1 MKFPALVNC
10 TSIDW
15 FQPWPSDA
23 LLSVGQKYLA
33 EVDLGGDA
41 ARLGVETFMPFSFT
55 SVGAAAIKF
64 RAQERREVHTTP
76 KSFLELLK
84 LYAKDS
90 EDCKKACGGTIECA
104 LKCTPKANKCDYVT
118 CPVKK
123 TLR

>member
-84 LYAKDS
+84 LYVSLLARKRSDS
-90 EDCKKACGGTIECA
+90 EKVCSV
-104 LKCTPKANKCDYVT
+104 YVQ
-118 CPVKK
+118 CMFS
-123 TLR
+123 LRSVYVQYMFSLCSV